1 MYDLHLILPSD
12 GKVRQPLIIYKILL
26 RLILIQLNRQ
36 LSEISFLETI
46 KREKGHSSY
55 HINFNFKPNNN

>member
-12 GKVRQPLIIYKILL
+12 GKVRHPPIIYKILS
-26 RLILIQLNRQ
+26 RLILILLNRQ
-36 LSEISFLETI
+36 LSEISFLGII

-55 HINFNFKPNNN
+55 QINFNFKPNNN